1 MTLRSERVAP
11 SKGAATAPRAE
22 RAGSRRGFRECV
34 RADLDAYYLAP
45 ISARG
50 VAARIKALARAWLDI
65 DFRIVFH
72 FRIFQRLARS
82 RLKPLGLLLYF
93 RQKSRY
99 GIDLS
104 PWCEIGP
111 GLRLQHAFDI
121 VIGPD
126 AKVGSTCVLFNG
138 VTLGNARPDI
148 LTHRM
153 PTIGDNCILGTGAKI
168 FGTIRVDDDL
178 IVGANAV
185 LKQDLVK
192 GSDYFRQLEAE
203 GRVRVRRPAVIE

>member
-1 MTLRSERVAP
+1 MRFWSVV
-11 SKGAATAPRAE
+11 G
-22 RAGSRRGFRECV
+22 
-34 RADLDAYYLAP
+34 ADLNSYYLKD
-45 ISARG
+45 ISKRSAGAR
-50 VAARIKALARAWLDI
+50 VLAFLRAWVDT

-82 RLKPLGLLLYF
+82 GLKPLGLLLYF

-99 GIDLS
+99 GVDLS

-111 GLRLQHAFDI
+111 GLRLQHGFDI
-121 VIGPD
+121 VVGPEVKIG
-126 AKVGSTCVLFNG
+126 ANCVMFNG

-153 PTIGDNCILGTGAKI
+153 PTIGDDCILGTGAKI
-168 FGTIRVDDDL
+168 FGRIRVDDGM

-185 LKQDLVK
+185 VKQDLVK
-192 GSDYFRQLEAE
+192 GDENFRQLEAD
-203 GRVRVRRPAVIE
+203 RKVRVRRPRVIE